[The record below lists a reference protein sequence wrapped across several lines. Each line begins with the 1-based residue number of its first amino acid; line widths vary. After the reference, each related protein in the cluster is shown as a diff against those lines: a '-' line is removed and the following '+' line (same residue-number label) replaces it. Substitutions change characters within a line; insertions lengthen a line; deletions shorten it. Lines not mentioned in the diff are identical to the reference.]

1 MQDPASAARRR
12 AILLVLGEAL
22 AFSLVAAMIKLLGGA
37 IPLAEVML
45 FRNLF
50 ALPALMPQAMAHG
63 GWRAL
68 RTRAPLGHLQRSGW
82 GLLAMG
88 GSFYGYAHLPLALAS
103 ALTFTMP
110 LFLTVF
116 SVPLLG
122 DRVGPRRASAV
133 LVGFTGV
140 LVMLSPGLVFGAG
153 GDADTPDPVA
163 VCVVLLSAI
172 GWALAMISI
181 RRMGKAGEPGVTI
194 VLWFALS
201 GVAACSIASLP
212 VWVWPAAGQW
222 ALLAGIG
229 MVSGI
234 GQLLLTAAYRGG
246 EAALL
251 APFEYSGLIWAA
263 LLGCLLWGEFPG
275 LADMAGFLILV
286 SAGLFI
292 WRTEVTR
299 RA

>member
-1 MQDPASAARRR
+1 MQDPVSAARRR

-22 AFSLVAAMIKLLGGA
+22 AFSLVAA

-50 ALPALMPQAMAHG
+50 ALPALMPQALAHG

-88 GSFYGYAHLPLALAS
+88 GAFYGYANLPLALAS

-140 LVMLSPGLVFGAG
+140 LVMLSPGLLPGSGAG
-153 GDADTPDPVA
+153 TPDPVA
-163 VCVVLLSAI
+163 VGVVLLSAI

-181 RRMGKAGEPGVTI
+181 RRMGTSGEPGVTI
-194 VLWFALS
+194 VLWYALS
-201 GVAACSIASLP
+201 GVVACSIASLP
-212 VWVWPAAGQW
+212 VWVWPTAGQW
-222 ALLAGIG
+222 ALLAGLG

-234 GQLLLTAAYRGG
+234 GQLLLTAAYRSG
-246 EAALL
+246 EAAML
-251 APFEYSGLIWAA
+251 APFEYSGLIWAT
-263 LLGCLLWGEFPG
+263 LLGSLLWGEFPG
-275 LADMAGFLILV
+275 LADLAGFVILV